1 MVDMYRA
8 LVSTRNWDLH
18 RRLGLRVKLSVR
30 PLSLFLDNEY
40 RDRLLRFGIVWQ
52 RYMRE
57 CGVECG
63 EAELVPSFAYESN
76 YFIRIL
82 SIMEFPPPSTRY
94 PTVWF
99 ALSTY

>member
-8 LVSTRNWDLH
+8 LVSTHNWDLH
-18 RRLGLRVKLSVR
+18 RRLGVRVKLSVR

-40 RDRLLRFGIVWQ
+40 RDCLLRFGNVWQ
-52 RYMRE
+52 RYMRA
-57 CGVECG
+57 CGIECG
-63 EAELVPSFAYESN
+63 ESELVPSFAYESN

-82 SIMEFPPPSTRY
+82 CIMEFPSSTRY

-99 ALSTY
+99 ALSSY